1 MFSSHRNR
9 RSDLMDMGDMMDSK
23 LLKVLAVG
31 ALVYVGAKTIRHMME
46 D

>member
-1 MFSSHRNR
+1 MFSSRSNR
-9 RSDLMDMGDMMDSK
+9 RSDMIDMGEMMDSK

-31 ALVYVGAKTIRHMME
+31 ALVYVGAKTIHRMME